1 MKTLLE
7 IFVALILSLFVAW
20 ILSIGIIDD
29 NMEIKA
35 GKAPLSGFYP
45 N

>member
-7 IFVALILSLFVAW
+7 VLIVITFAIFVAW
-20 ILSIGIIDD
+20 ILSIGIICD